1 MDELIKELLELYFE
15 DTHGLDMLEYITDE
29 KLIMQ
34 FLLRE
39 LSSNIEMMEEED
51 MKERKDYFYWKINM
65 IIAKLL
71 KMVGY
76 PQAEEEWCDGK
87 LLEKYNNANE
97 VLIKKMNK

>member
-1 MDELIKELLELYFE
+1 
-15 DTHGLDMLEYITDE
+15 
-29 KLIMQ
+29 MQ